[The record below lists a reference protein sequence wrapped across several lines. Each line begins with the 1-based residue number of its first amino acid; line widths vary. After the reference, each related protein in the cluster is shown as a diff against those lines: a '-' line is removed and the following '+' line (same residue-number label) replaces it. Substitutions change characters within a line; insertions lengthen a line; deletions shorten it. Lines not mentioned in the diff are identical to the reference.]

1 GEIKRRA
8 ALMREL
14 GERKRERFAQKFV
27 GHRLKVLLEES
38 TEDGELG
45 GYSRNYLR
53 VLTRGSTDRLNRE
66 LEVEASFA
74 KGARLV
80 GEIVEVREASTS

>member
-1 GEIKRRA
+1 LVG
-8 ALMREL
+8 
-14 GERKRERFAQKFV
+14 QK
-27 GHRLKVLLEES
+27 LKVLLEES

-45 GYSRNYLR
+45 GYSRNYVR
-53 VLTRGSTDRLNRE
+53 VLTRGPASQLNRE

-80 GEIVEVREASTS
+80 GKIVEVRETAASCAATTIL